1 MHLGCTLSDKSPGV
15 PRKYT
20 EGVISG
26 AEESVLRSTLFVH
39 LSQKY
44 PYAGVH
50 FTRLPSR
57 STYYLKGFAN
67 VPVVSLAVDDMD
79 DD

>member
-1 MHLGCTLSDKSPGV
+1 MYTRGV
-15 PRKYT
+15 YTFRQIPRST
-20 EGVISG
+20 AQIHGGSNFRSG
-26 AEESVLRSTLFVH
+26 GKCTLFVH